1 MEHFHRT
8 LIEGYIPSGKEAIT
22 VKKKNTSVSVMF
34 ALELKKGCEGSIEC
48 ARCRSKKLGSV
59 ANCSGKSVVIYDAG
73 EYGSVF

>member
-1 MEHFHRT
+1 M
-8 LIEGYIPSGKEAIT
+8 A
-22 VKKKNTSVSVMF
+22 VMF